1 MTPSLAAEV
10 TTRLTGGSGN
20 DTITGG
26 GGNDTLVGGSGAD
39 SLIGGDGD
47 ESIDG
52 GTGDD
57 IISAGGGNDT
67 IISTSGADTID
78 AGTGNDVIVM
88 TSWTDNT
95 SVDAGTGTDRIAA
108 TASTLSVATL
118 ATSSYVGVSDSQA
131 PKVTSAE
138 TVYLKLTP
146 GSTAATSSTPMILDM
161 TGVTGTT
168 TAYIDVASTAANSD
182 YVTIRKLPASSV
194 VLSADTNKAAKLL
207 TINGAGTSLSVTLDD
222 YDAATGG
229 TTDGLLTFT
238 GSSAITLSARSL
250 SSLTASATAPQQ
262 SSKVGTITAATADS
276 LTISSTGSTASYPNN
291 TVVNPPTATKYALTT
306 GGISAANLGTLS
318 ISSGDRD
325 EVIVG
330 AAVSSASGNARSLTI
345 GVGTEAYTKIGG
357 SLSSNDIDLGSASL
371 DTLTVTVNDAGTL
384 NDGTTSRAVRIA
396 AGSTAQATIT
406 VGAGATASLGLPMG
420 ITASTVSAGSS
431 STLLLEDSLGAA
443 SKPFSFAPT
452 GRGDVDFITNGT
464 ATVDQRPVLSG
475 STVVLNMTGLSTDND
490 AMIVNARG
498 ASTSATVSLNSGND
512 YAVGGAGNDVLS
524 GGAGTDVLVGDSYT
538 QAFTVGGTQSAT
550 TITLTLSGLATGSKT
565 VTATG
570 DATSADTTA
579 TSLAAAVAVAI
590 YGGTVT
596 NAQSVGVSATSS
608 GAVVT
613 LTLPTGV
620 SAAFTNG
627 AGGAQTYTAGTAT
640 TATSSAD
647 SLTGG
652 VGADTLFGG
661 AGNDTLVGGED
672 ADVLVGGD
680 GADTFTLTE
689 TTATIDSVVYNA
701 TTSALLLAEAGSA
714 VGASATT
721 APVSTTSDKV
731 AGMGSTDT
739 IVLALALGTAAGSG
753 TLVPTGTASYT
764 NGASL
769 LAADFVAITLGGTMT
784 AVTANAA
791 ATGRF
796 LFDATA
802 GVLYYDALGDSAISA
817 AGAYTAGAAD
827 DFVVLTGLPNTMT
840 AANIIFG
847 P

>member
-1 MTPSLAAEV
+1 M
-10 TTRLTGGSGN
+10 
-20 DTITGG
+20 
-26 GGNDTLVGGSGAD
+26 
-39 SLIGGDGD
+39 
-47 ESIDG
+47 
-52 GTGDD
+52 
-57 IISAGGGNDT
+57 
-67 IISTSGADTID
+67 
-78 AGTGNDVIVM
+78 
-88 TSWTDNT
+88 
-95 SVDAGTGTDRIAA
+95 
-108 TASTLSVATL
+108 
-118 ATSSYVGVSDSQA
+118 
-131 PKVTSAE
+131 
-138 TVYLKLTP
+138 
-146 GSTAATSSTPMILDM
+146 
-161 TGVTGTT
+161 
-168 TAYIDVASTAANSD
+168 
-182 YVTIRKLPASSV
+182 
-194 VLSADTNKAAKLL
+194 
-207 TINGAGTSLSVTLDD
+207 
-222 YDAATGG
+222 
-229 TTDGLLTFT
+229 
-238 GSSAITLSARSL
+238 
-250 SSLTASATAPQQ
+250 
-262 SSKVGTITAATADS
+262 
-276 LTISSTGSTASYPNN
+276 
-291 TVVNPPTATKYALTT
+291 TT

-384 NDGTTSRAVRIA
+384 NDGTTSQAVRIA

-406 VGAGATASLGLPMG
+406 VGAGAAASLGLPMG
-420 ITASTVSAGSS
+420 ITASTVSVGSS

-498 ASTSATVSLNSGND
+498 ASTSATVSLNNGND

-538 QAFTVGGTQSAT
+538 QTFTVGGTQTAT

-570 DATSADTTA
+570 DATSATTTA
-579 TSLAAAVAVAI
+579 TSLAAAVAAAI

-652 VGADTLFGG
+652 LGADTLFGG

-739 IVLALALGTAAGSG
+739 IVLALALGTAAASG
-753 TLVPTGTASYT
+753 TLVPTGGTSYS
-764 NGASL
+764 NGQSL
-769 LAADFVAITLGGTMT
+769 VAADFVAITLGGTMT

-827 DFVVLTGLPNTMT
+827 DFVVLTGLPSTAT